1 MSHVAYLTLVSSALL
16 MSFVLTPIAKLVG
29 RRLGAMDTPNPLS
42 IHSAPTPRT
51 GGLAIFAGFLI
62 AVCLAALI
70 TPAPTPLLLG
80 ILAAAGIVALV
91 GFLDD
96 RGTIPTKVEVSALV
110 IPAVLVILLGIR
122 VEFIPVI
129 YLSVLLTLF
138 YIVGGCSAMNL
149 IDGMDGLA
157 ASVAAIAAVFLAILS
172 LSREEPLGVIL
183 SLALLG
189 AALGFLPYNFRRATI
204 FMGDNGSLFLG
215 FILVTVAVMLTSEPY
230 DFPSL
235 AAPIL
240 ILGVPIADT
249 FVAIV
254 RRVFSRGQVLT
265 GDRRHVYDLIR
276 ARGVGDTTT
285 VLMICGISTIAG
297 VTGLVVNRMDALPAF
312 VIFAAAFVAFCA
324 MAMWLG
330 APKTA

>member
-1 MSHVAYLTLVSSALL
+1 MIAPYLVTVLIGLAGSFILTAVA
-16 MSFVLTPIAKLVG
+16 KRVG
-29 RRLGAMDTPNPLS
+29 PRLGAMDMPNPLS
-42 IHSAPTPRT
+42 IHSSPTPRT

-62 AVCLAALI
+62 AICLAALI
-70 TPAPTPLLLG
+70 ARAHTPMLLG
-80 ILAAAGIVALV
+80 VLAAAGIVALV

-96 RGTIPTKVEVSALV
+96 RGTIPTKVEVSALA
-110 IPAVLVILLGIR
+110 IPAVLVVLLGIR
-122 VEFIPVI
+122 VDFIPLI

-138 YIVGGCSAMNL
+138 YIIGGCSAMNL

-172 LSREEPLGVIL
+172 LNRGEPLGVIL

-215 FILVTVAVMLTSEPY
+215 FILATVAVMLTSEPY
-230 DFPSL
+230 NFPSL

-254 RRVFSRGQVLT
+254 RRVFSRGQVLA

-276 ARGVGDTTT
+276 ARGVGDTNT
-285 VLMICGISTIAG
+285 VLIVCGISTIAG
-297 VTGLVVNRMDALPAF
+297 VTGLMVNRMDTLPAF
-312 VIFAAAFVAFCA
+312 AIFLAAFVAFCA

-330 APKTA
+330 APKAA